1 MMRGQKPLRAFG
13 IRNVCRMDE
22 HAQQEPICINP
33 ALPFAPIDLFSP
45 IVAAF
50 SACFGRFDGLGV
62 QDADGRLR
70 VAVQRVSRQFPQH
83 IIHFDERSITIPCVK
98 IVPNGAHWRNIVRK
112 HAPLTARAMFGEQRV
127 DDRAAIDVGRTPAAM
142 RRGDDQRRDG
152 GSLFIGQIGR
162 ILGWIG
168 SPCTSWHT
176 RLLLIRTAWS
186 PS

>member
-33 ALPFAPIDLFSP
+33 ELPFAPIDLFSS

-70 VAVQRVSRQFPQH
+70 VAIQRLSRQFAQG
-83 IIHFDERSITIPCVK
+83 IIDFDE
-98 IVPNGAHWRNIVRK
+98 
-112 HAPLTARAMFGEQRV
+112 
-127 DDRAAIDVGRTPAAM
+127 
-142 RRGDDQRRDG
+142 
-152 GSLFIGQIGR
+152 
-162 ILGWIG
+162 
-168 SPCTSWHT
+168 
-176 RLLLIRTAWS
+176 
-186 PS
+186 